1 MRNLALIFQS
11 LSVVENLYKLI
22 LTISVKNETFNAH
35 KKIVILIIKLK
46 SWNCMIIPSKDNF
59 QNKMSFKFIIIYLY
73 GYILWFLYSI

>member
-46 SWNCMIIPSKDNF
+46 S
-59 QNKMSFKFIIIYLY
+59 
-73 GYILWFLYSI
+73 